1 MTLLGCAI
9 ALAMGITAL
18 PDAGAAAS
26 KGSYAA
32 PAHVK
37 PATLLASSKP
47 YFHRFIVKY
56 RNGSSA
62 QRDSGMRQLALDA
75 AMARAGIIDMASV
88 RAGARPQ
95 APRIASPRRLAVGA
109 DVVTVG
115 RKLTVA
121 ETAALL
127 HALRADK
134 QVEYAQIDRLKHASW
149 IPNDTKWGQLWGLN
163 GTTAGIGAVSAWN
176 VTRGTGVVVAVIDTG
191 ISTHPD
197 LQANVIPGYD
207 FISDAAIARDGD
219 GRDANPADQGDWNTD
234 DTQCDVS
241 DSSWHGTHVAG
252 TIAAVGN
259 NSLGVVGVAYGAKVM
274 PIRVLGQCGGYTSDI
289 SDAVIWAAGGTVTGV
304 PANTRPAKVINL
316 SLGGSGACGPTE
328 QAAMDS
334 AIAKGATIVV
344 AAGNES
350 SDVSTETPANCQ
362 GVVAVAAIDS
372 YGHRA
377 GFSNYGAGISLS
389 APGVGIYSTAN
400 AGTTVATVGNYP
412 AYSGTSMAA
421 PHVSGVVAL
430 MRAAAGANVRTPAQI
445 KQMLEE
451 TAKPFPTA
459 CSGCGSGMLNAPK
472 AVALAVKGLPRTLS
486 NNVPVAISGA
496 LGSTLR
502 YRISVPTEARNLR
515 VSLTG
520 GTGNADLYLRY
531 SIEPTT
537 TTYNCR
543 PYLAAGATELCTV
556 ASPAVGYWYVNVV
569 GRAAYSKVTLRA
581 SYELPTI
588 LANNATVSGLAAS
601 TGTTRRYMVSV
612 PYGAKNLKIETSGGT
627 GNADLFVRR
636 GATPTATVYDCYS
649 AKAAGLVDTCAF
661 AAPAWGNWYVSLV
674 PRSSYANLTL
684 KVTYT
689 EPTPRTY
696 QNLNNYTISDF
707 NTIASPIPVAN
718 RTGNA
723 SPTMQ
728 VGVVIRHT
736 YVGDLVIELL
746 GPDGQAYMISNQGY
760 GDQVDLVQT
769 FTIDASASPAS
780 GTWKLRVTDNGP
792 ADVGY
797 IDSWSMTF

>member
-1 MTLLGCAI
+1 MILVGCAVAMI
-9 ALAMGITAL
+9 AGVAGL
-18 PDAGAAAS
+18 PDAGAATSQGATT
-26 KGSYAA
+26 

-47 YFHRFIVKY
+47 YFHRFIVKF

-75 AMARAGIIDMASV
+75 AMSRAGIVDMASAQ
-88 RAGARPQ
+88 AGARPR
-95 APRIASPRRLAVGA
+95 APRIAPLRRLAMGA
-109 DVVTVG
+109 DVISVG

-121 ETAALL
+121 ETAMLL
-127 HALRADK
+127 RSLRADK
-134 QVEYAQIDRLKHASW
+134 QVEYAQIDRLKRAALV
-149 IPNDTKWGQLWGLN
+149 PNDAKWSQMWGLN
-163 GTTAGIGAVSAWN
+163 GATAGIDATTAWN
-176 VTRGTGVVVAVIDTG
+176 TTRGAGVVVAVIDTG

-197 LQANVIPGYD
+197 LQGNILPGYD
-207 FISDAAIARDGD
+207 FMSDAATARDGD
-219 GRDANPADQGDWNTD
+219 GRDADPTDQGDWNTD
-234 DTQCDVS
+234 DTECDVS

-259 NSLGVVGVAYGAKVM
+259 NGLGVVGVAYEAKVM

-304 PANTRPAKVINL
+304 PTNTRRAKVINL
-316 SLGGSGACGPTE
+316 SLGGSGTCSPVE
-328 QAAMDS
+328 QAAVDS
-334 AIAKGATIVV
+334 AIANGATVVV

-350 SDVSTETPANCQ
+350 SDVSTSSPGNCE

-372 YGHRA
+372 AGHLA
-377 GFSNYGAGISLS
+377 GFSNYGTGVTLS
-389 APGVGIYSTAN
+389 APGVDIYSTAN
-400 AGTTVATVGNYP
+400 AGTTVATFGSYP
-412 AYSGTSMAA
+412 AYSGTSMAT

-430 MRAAAGANVRTPAQI
+430 MQAAAGAHVRTPAQI
-445 KQMLEE
+445 KQMLQE
-451 TAKPFPTA
+451 TTKPFPAT
-459 CSGCGSGMLNAPK
+459 CNGCGSGMLNAPK
-472 AVALAVKGLPRTLS
+472 AIALAIKGLPRTLD
-486 NNVPVAISGA
+486 NNVPVAVSGV

-502 YRISVPTEARNLR
+502 YRITMPAEARNLR

-531 SIEPTT
+531 SVEPTT

-556 ASPAVGYWYVNVV
+556 ASPAVGYWYVNVI
-569 GRAAYSKVTLRA
+569 GRTAYSKVTLRA
-581 SYELPTI
+581 TYELPTV
-588 LANNATVSGLAAS
+588 LANNATVAVPAAS

-636 GATPTATVYDCYS
+636 GTTATATVYDCYS
-649 AKAAGLVDTCAF
+649 AKVAGLVDTCTF
-661 AAPAWGNWYVSLV
+661 ATPGWGNWYISLV

-707 NTIASPIPVAN
+707 TTIASPIAVAN

-736 YVGDLVIELL
+736 YVGDLVIELV
-746 GPDGQAYMISNQGY
+746 GPDGQAYMVSYQGF

-769 FTIDASASPAS
+769 FTVDASASPAS
-780 GTWKLRVTDNGP
+780 GSWKLRVTDNGP